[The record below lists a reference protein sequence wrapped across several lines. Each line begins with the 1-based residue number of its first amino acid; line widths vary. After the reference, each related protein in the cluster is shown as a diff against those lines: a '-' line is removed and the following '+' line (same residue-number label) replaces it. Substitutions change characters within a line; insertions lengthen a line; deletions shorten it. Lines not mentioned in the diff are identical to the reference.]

1 MALAI
6 SYLGLIDPRT
16 GAEYTTDADATTAS
30 RLTTTSYRTA
40 TAPTSY
46 DSMTAEQPVAS
57 EPIVTTTTS
66 ADSFSQGTIQPSPYP
81 PLATD
86 AAAIPSSPSTMAPY
100 TEPVSTEPAPL
111 PQPVPMPPSSIP
123 IPQTPPPPLPAP
135 VEPAATDQPS
145 AGPRIEP
152 DVPSQVVPVPAPPP
166 AVVGLS
172 PTGKWAIGIGLLLAA
187 GLTAGAIARSRRR

>member
-46 DSMTAEQPVAS
+46 DSMTAKQPVAS
-57 EPIVTTTTS
+57 EPVVTTTASTE
-66 ADSFSQGTIQPSPYP
+66 PSPYP

-100 TEPVSTEPAPL
+100 TAPVSTEPAPL
-111 PQPVPMPPSSIP
+111 PQPVPVPPSSIP

-135 VEPAATDQPS
+135 MDPAATDQPS